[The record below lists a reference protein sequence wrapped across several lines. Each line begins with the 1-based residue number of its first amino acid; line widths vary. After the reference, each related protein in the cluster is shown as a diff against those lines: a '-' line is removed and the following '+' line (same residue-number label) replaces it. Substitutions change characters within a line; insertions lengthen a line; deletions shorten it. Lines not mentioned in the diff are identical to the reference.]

1 MSAVH
6 AESPFSERSAIDNV
20 QLEELFRLQR
30 HALEMIAAGGA
41 AGDILDQ
48 LCRMSE
54 ALLPNAVASVMLLDD
69 ERTSLRVRAA
79 PSIPASA
86 IEALN
91 GLKPGPDA
99 GSCGN
104 AVYRNEPVYVER
116 ILGDPRWAGLLDI
129 AERFKLQAC
138 WSAPI
143 RAALDVVVGS
153 FALTSFEC
161 RAPNP
166 FHRRLL
172 ETGSYLAGIVLE
184 REYHER
190 RLHAASVA
198 FDHMREAV
206 MVTDA
211 RHCIV
216 QVNRAFELITG
227 YSAQE
232 AIGRSPR
239 ILNSGR
245 QHAAFYREFYR
256 TLQETGEWR
265 GEIWNRRKKGDV
277 YPQWLSVKAIRD
289 ADGTLN
295 SHVSVFADIS
305 DTKRSERE
313 LWHLAHHDALSD
325 LPNRLL
331 LSARLEQAI
340 RHASRYSSMLAL
352 LFIDLDHFK
361 NINDSLGHQAGD
373 ELLRIVSE
381 RLQGSVQ
388 QGDTVA
394 RLGGD
399 EFVVLLED
407 IADPADAQGVAER
420 VLAHLSQPV
429 TLCGKSLVVTA
440 SIGISIHPGDARDPD
455 SLLQHA
461 DVAMYRAKELGR
473 NHLAFYAPRLT
484 KDVRQRVELEHDL
497 RGALANREFLLH
509 YQPQFA
515 AEDGSLVAVEALLR
529 WRHPRR
535 GMVPPSAFIPVA
547 EETGLIHDIGCWVTE
562 TACRQAQVWQAGG
575 HQGFTLAV
583 NLSPFQLRAD
593 CASQLLAVLQR
604 TGLRP
609 DCLEFEITESLLVED
624 GGYALQQLAE
634 IREQVGMKIA
644 MDDFG
649 TGHSSLSQLKRLPI
663 SKLKIDRSFIGD
675 LPDDNHSSAIVNAI
689 VLMAHALG
697 LRVVAEG
704 VETAAQRRWLS
715 DAGCDFLQGY
725 LLGKPV
731 TAQEITRSL
740 DTGKLRVGASH
751 H

>member
-6 AESPFSERSAIDNV
+6 AESLFNDRSTIDNV
-20 QLEELFRLQR
+20 QLEQLFGLQR
-30 HALEMIAAGGA
+30 HALEMIAAGQA

-54 ALLPNAVASVMLLDD
+54 ALLPNSVASIMLLDD
-69 ERTSLRVRAA
+69 TGTSLKVRAA

-91 GLKPGPDA
+91 GLTPGPDT

-104 AVYRNEPVYVER
+104 AVHRNEPVYVER
-116 ILGDPRWAGLLDI
+116 IFDDPRWAGLLDV
-129 AERFKLQAC
+129 AKRFNLQAC

-143 RAALDVVVGS
+143 RAALKVVVGS

-161 RAPNP
+161 RTPNP

-172 ETGSYLAGIVLE
+172 ETGSYLAGLVLE
-184 REYHER
+184 REEHAR
-190 RLHAASVA
+190 RLHAAGVA
-198 FDHMREAV
+198 FDHMREGV

-211 RHCIV
+211 RHCII
-216 QVNRAFELITG
+216 QVNRAFEHITG

-232 AIGRSPR
+232 VIGKNPR
-239 ILNSGR
+239 ILNSDR

-256 TLQETGEWR
+256 TLHETGEWR

-289 ADGTLN
+289 AEGKLS

-305 DTKRSERE
+305 DTKRSERK

-340 RHASRYSSMLAL
+340 RHASRYSSGLAL

-373 ELLRIVSE
+373 QLLRTVSA
-381 RLQGSVQ
+381 RLQGLMQ

-407 IADPADAQGVAER
+407 ITDPADAQRVAER
-420 VLAHLSQPV
+420 VIDELSRPV
-429 TLCGKSLVVTA
+429 VLCGKSLVTTA
-440 SIGISIHPGDARDPD
+440 SIGISIYPGDARDPD

-473 NHLAFYAPRLT
+473 NHLAFYAPWLT
-484 KDVRQRVELEHDL
+484 KDIRERIELEHDL

-515 AEDGSLVAVEALLR
+515 AGDGRLVAVEALLR
-529 WRHPRR
+529 WRHPQR
-535 GMVPPSAFIPVA
+535 GMLPPNTFIPIA
-547 EETGLIHDIGCWVTE
+547 EETGLIRDIGCWVTE
-562 TACRQAQVWQAGG
+562 TACRQAQAWQAGG

-583 NLSPFQLRAD
+583 NLSPFQLTAG
-593 CASQLLAVLQR
+593 CASRLLAILQR

-609 DCLEFEITESLLVED
+609 ECLEFEITESLLVED

-663 SKLKIDRSFIGD
+663 SKLKIDRSFIRD
-675 LPDDNHSSAIVNAI
+675 LPDDSHSSAIVKAI

-697 LRVVAEG
+697 LQVVAEG
-704 VETAAQRRWLS
+704 VETAAQRRWLC
-715 DAGCDFLQGY
+715 DAGCDLLQGY

-731 TAQEITRSL
+731 PAQEITRCL
-740 DTGKLRVGASH
+740 DTGKLRAGASH
-751 H
+751 Q